1 MIQTSPDLVRVLNEV
16 TDAVESL
23 PCGAEHSCSAQLRRD
38 SFALRERVAR
48 AGRASVELVAE
59 AEQLLD
65 RISSYLGSTRTAVH
79 D

>member
-1 MIQTSPDLVRVLNEV
+1 MMQTSPDLSKVLNEM

-38 SFALRERVAR
+38 SFAFRERVVR
-48 AGRASVELVAE
+48 AGSSSVELVAE

-65 RISSYLGSTRTAVH
+65 RIETYLETIAPAR
-79 D
+79 